1 MGYEKEDGRI
11 LGVHPI
17 EEAEEWDVYAVYE
30 FIVKH
35 NDGIVYQAYD
45 TPEEAVAS
53 ARAWL
58 IEEMGGTDFEVSEVD
73 AMTDEQV
80 QDTILDYDYV
90 SFCDVAHRRVL
101 FG

>member
-1 MGYEKEDGRI
+1 MGYEKEDGT
-11 LGVHPI
+11 LVHTGT
-17 EEAEEWDVYAVYE
+17 WDVYAVYE
-30 FIVKH
+30 FIVVA
-35 NDGIVYQAYD
+35 DDAGVY
-45 TPEEAVAS
+45 EAHGTADEARLA

-90 SFCDVAHRRVL
+90 SFCDVAHRRIL
-101 FG
+101 FF

>member
-1 MGYEKEDGRI
+1 MAYEKEDGT
-11 LGVHPI
+11 PI
-17 EEAEEWDVYAVYE
+17 QTGTWDVYVVYE
-30 FIVKH
+30 FIVVA
-35 NDGIVYQAYD
+35 DDAGAYEAYD
-45 TPEEAVAS
+45 TADEARLA

-80 QDTILDYDYV
+80 FDTIIDYDHV
-90 SFCDVAHRRVL
+90 AFADVAHRRIL

>member
-1 MGYEKEDGRI
+1 MAYEKQDGTPVQT
-11 LGVHPI
+11 GTW
-17 EEAEEWDVYAVYE
+17 EVYAVYE

-35 NDGIVYQAYD
+35 NDGIVYEAHE
-45 TPEEAVAS
+45 TPEQAVAS

-80 QDTILDYDYV
+80 LDTIIDYDHV
-90 SFCDVAHRRVL
+90 AFADVAHRRIL

>member
-11 LGVHPI
+11 LGVHPMD
-17 EEAEEWDVYAVYE
+17 EAEEWDVYAVYE

-45 TPEEAVAS
+45 TPEEAVES

-58 IEEMGGTDFEVSEVD
+58 IEEMGGTDAEVLSVNG
-73 AMTDEQV
+73 MTDEQV

-101 FG
+101 FA